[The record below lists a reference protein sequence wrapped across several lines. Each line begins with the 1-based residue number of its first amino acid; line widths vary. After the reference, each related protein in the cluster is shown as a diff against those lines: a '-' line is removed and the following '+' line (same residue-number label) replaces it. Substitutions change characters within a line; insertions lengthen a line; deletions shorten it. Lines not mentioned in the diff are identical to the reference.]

1 MNIRSLYPR
10 SGVFSLAGK
19 IAAAPGALGVIWLI
33 NRIAGKES
41 FGEIMIAYSLCFIL
55 ASAIAAQFQTIVLY
69 HVSRNHNAHTDKLGA
84 ALTYGFI
91 SGTTMAAILAVLAP
105 FIAGV
110 MHKPEMAQW
119 FSSMAWIIPAYALN
133 SILCTWH
140 RARQNIPVMV
150 MYFEVWPLFFRLIF
164 LFVILISAAGQK
176 WIPAAYITS
185 YLLPFVILYIR
196 TPVSFRIS
204 PRHFTAWDMR
214 YSAQMMISQFMS
226 KSVSNIVLFL
236 IGVFAPATV
245 VADYALAQKFA
256 QIIQLPK
263 QILSQIQMP
272 RMGEQIKKKQISE
285 LLKEFNAT
293 RALSLAAAITGTALF
308 ILAAPFI
315 FSAFEG
321 YHNAYIMFLILAI
334 GAIFMAGFGSS
345 GNYIGIAGY
354 AGTGLLINA
363 ASLIF
368 LVAAVLILVPLYDG
382 PGAAIAATLGSLALM
397 LLMAMVIYRRDRLN
411 TLTLSATIQMSLC
424 AITLALAAFAPIP
437 VYATALALMIVAA
450 TGLLQA
456 RPFLR
461 VLLAA

>member
-1 MNIRSLYPR
+1 MNIHSLYLR

-19 IAAAPGALGVIWLI
+19 VAAAPGALAVIWLI
-33 NRIAGKES
+33 NRIAGREA
-41 FGEIMIAYSLCFIL
+41 FGEIMIAYSLSFIL

-69 HVSRNHNAHTDKLGA
+69 HVSRDHHGHANKLGA
-84 ALTYGFI
+84 ALSYGFI
-91 SGTTMAAILAVLAP
+91 SGISAAAILAAFAP
-105 FIAGV
+105 FIAGA
-110 MHKPEMAQW
+110 MHKPGMEQW
-119 FSSMAWIIPAYALN
+119 FSSMACMIPAFALN

-150 MYFEVWPLFFRLIF
+150 MYFEIWPLLSRVVF
-164 LFVILISAAGQK
+164 LLAILVSTAGQK
-176 WIPAAYITS
+176 WIPAAYTAS
-185 YLLPFVILYIR
+185 YLLPFIILYMR
-196 TPVSFRIS
+196 NPVLFLIN
-204 PRHFTAWDMR
+204 PRNFTAWDMR
-214 YSAQMMISQFMS
+214 YSAQMMVSQFMS

-236 IGVFAPATV
+236 IGIFAPATV

-272 RMGEQIKKKQISE
+272 RMGAQIEKGQTSE
-285 LLKEFNAT
+285 LLEEFNAT
-293 RALSLAAAITGTALF
+293 RALSLAAAISGTALF
-308 ILAAPFI
+308 MLAAPFI

-321 YHNAYIMFLILAI
+321 FHNAYIMFLILAI
-334 GAIFMAGFGSS
+334 GAIVMAGFGSS

-368 LVAAVLILVPLYDG
+368 LVAAVLTFVPLYSG
-382 PGAAIAATLGSLALM
+382 TGAAIAATLGSLFLM
-397 LLMAMVIYRRDRLN
+397 GLMALVIYHRDRLN
-411 TLTLSATIQMSLC
+411 TLTLSATIQM
-424 AITLALAAFAPIP
+424 TLSGIVLTLAAFAPVP